1 MSTLTARQVR
11 KSSEPLPPMPL
22 AAESIREGK
31 PEAFGAVL
39 LQSDDKRVSSGL
51 WECSPGR
58 FTWDFVWDEFVHVH
72 SGHVIVTTQD
82 GQRIEL
88 RAGDFATFP
97 RGLKTEWQVLEKV
110 RKTFTVRTPDP
121 LELSGS

>member
-1 MSTLTARQVR
+1 MSKLTPRVVR
-11 KSSEPLPPMPL
+11 ASHEPLPPMPL

-39 LQSDDKRVSSGL
+39 VQSDDKRVSSGL

-58 FTWDFVWDEFVHVH
+58 FTWDFVWDEFVHLH
-72 SGHVIVTTQD
+72 AGHVKITTQD
-82 GQRIEL
+82 GQQIEL
-88 RAGDFATFP
+88 KAGDFAAFP
-97 RGLKTEWQVLEKV
+97 RGLRTEWLVLEKV

-121 LELSGS
+121 LEL

>member
-1 MSTLTARQVR
+1 MSTLAARQVPA
-11 KSSEPLPPMPL
+11 SQEPLPPMPL
-22 AAESIREGK
+22 AAESIREGT
-31 PEAFGAVL
+31 PQAFGAVL

-58 FTWDFVWDEFVHVH
+58 FTWDFVWDEFVHLH
-72 SGHVIVTTQD
+72 AGHVIVTTQD

-88 RAGDFATFP
+88 KAGDFATFP

-121 LELSGS
+121 LEL